1 MEFALMFNVLE
12 GGVVESIK
20 WGKENLLPER
30 SIIVLDESSQAV
42 WLWHGSKQGLVARR
56 TALRQAESLKGHGYT
71 VGKSIIGRDIKTI
84 KEVDQRKIGRDPETD
99 KINLAF
105 EEVLDRK
112 YKELDNLVVT
122 FSTAGVEAAD
132 TKVAP
137 KPTPKPEPQPV
148 GEPEPKPVVKSELE
162 PTTKLEPKPAT
173 KPEPIPAV
181 SSIAPPNSKSF
192 IASEYESDEPLPSSK
207 PAKGVKVELPELK
220 KGEEAPME
228 EAKVSFVLKAVID
241 YFSDI
246 WVSKKSDGSYAVEMM
261 DGPVC
266 QFSIKDGA
274 IKFSANSFSGINPNI
289 KTDIQKKFIELS
301 KLLS

>member
-1 MEFALMFNVLE
+1 MFNVLE
-12 GGVVESIK
+12 GGVVEPIK

-99 KINLAF
+99 KVNQAF

-112 YKELDNLVVT
+112 HRELENFVIT
-122 FSTAGVEAAD
+122 FSTAAVEAAEI
-132 TKVAP
+132 KVTV
-137 KPTPKPEPQPV
+137 KPTPKPEPKPSV
-148 GEPEPKPVVKSELE
+148 KPEPKPTVSAPT
-162 PTTKLEPKPAT
+162 PTTSRS
-173 KPEPIPAV
+173 V
-181 SSIAPPNSKSF
+181 V
-192 IASEYESDEPLPSSK
+192 ASEYESDEPLLASK
-207 PAKGVKVELPELK
+207 PAAEVKVELPELK
-220 KGEEAPME
+220 KGEETPTE
-228 EAKVSFVLKAVID
+228 QAKVAFVLKAVIES
-241 YFSDI
+241 FSDI

-266 QFSIKDGA
+266 QFSIKDGT
-274 IKFSANSFSGINPNI
+274 IKFSANSFSGVNPNI
-289 KTDIQKKFIELS
+289 KTGIQKKFVELS
-301 KLLS
+301 KLIT